1 MAKIR
6 VYDLAKEIGV
16 SNKELLGLLETIG
29 VTGKVPSSSIEETAA
44 QALRQMIENKNNPK
58 SEANEEESAK
68 AEQPTSFGE
77 FDPSEFRA
85 QHRNEEVDEAPVAS
99 DRLEDFRD
107 ADLTA
112 APEVDMAVQ
121 SAPKPKLSVAQRR
134 PFGPARRGSPRGR
147 GKDFREERG
156 RRSPQDEMSAP
167 VKKEDEVPPEGTT
180 IAISPQITVGE
191 LAAKLKKSP
200 AELIKKLFSMSIIRA
215 ANQPLEADVASAV
228 AAQFG
233 YSVEVEKSRAEI
245 ELEEAQGEMV
255 TVPP

>member
-58 SEANEEESAK
+58 PEVSEEEAAK
-68 AEQPTSFGE
+68 AEKPTSFGE

-85 QHRNEEVDEAPVAS
+85 QHRAEEAEEAPVS
-99 DRLEDFRD
+99 SEHLEDFRD
-107 ADLTA
+107 EDLIA
-112 APEVDMAVQ
+112 GPQVDMAAA

-156 RRSPQDEMSAP
+156 RRSPRNEEVPTST
-167 VKKEDEVPPEGTT
+167 KKEDELLPEGTT

-191 LAAKLKKSP
+191 LAAKLKKS
-200 AELIKKLFSMSIIRA
+200 
-215 ANQPLEADVASAV
+215 
-228 AAQFG
+228 
-233 YSVEVEKSRAEI
+233 
-245 ELEEAQGEMV
+245 
-255 TVPP
+255 